1 MGSIYL
7 GYATPTESASM
18 GVVGAF
24 LLLILYKKFSF
35 KVLHEAFMSTVK
47 VSSMIIFIML
57 CAQFFNFIIGMLGL
71 PRVLVEQI
79 SSMTTN
85 KYVLLITLII
95 FYMILGCFLE
105 TLSMMI
111 ATVPIIIPLIL
122 FYEIDPVW
130 FGIFF
135 VLIMQISL
143 ITPPVG
149 MNLFVIKGVM
159 QNTPLQTI
167 WFGTVPFLITDVIR
181 LALIIAFPA
190 ICLYLPSL
198 MTP

>member
-1 MGSIYL
+1 
-7 GYATPTESASM
+7 
-18 GVVGAF
+18 
-24 LLLILYKKFSF
+24 
-35 KVLHEAFMSTVK
+35 
-47 VSSMIIFIML
+47 
-57 CAQFFNFIIGMLGL
+57 MLGL
-71 PRVLVEQI
+71 PKVLVEQI
-79 SSMTTN
+79 SSFTTN
-85 KYVLLITLII
+85 KYILLITLII

-149 MNLFVIKGVM
+149 MNLYV
-159 QNTPLQTI
+159 LQ
-167 WFGTVPFLITDVIR
+167 GLRERGKITDVIYGSIPFV
-181 LALIIAFPA
+181 LIMVLLIILIIIFPEIA
-190 ICLYLPSL
+190 LWLPNRIGFQAQ
-198 MTP
+198 

>member
-1 MGSIYL
+1 MT
-7 GYATPTESASM
+7 A
-18 GVVGAF
+18 
-24 LLLILYKKFSF
+24 YKY
-35 KVLHEAFMSTVK
+35 
-47 VSSMIIFIML
+47 I
-57 CAQFFNFIIGMLGL
+57 
-71 PRVLVEQI
+71 
-79 SSMTTN
+79 
-85 KYVLLITLII
+85 LLITLFI

-149 MNLFVIKGVM
+149 MNLYVLQGLREKGK
-159 QNTPLQTI
+159 
-167 WFGTVPFLITDVIR
+167 ITDVIYGS
-181 LALIIAFPA
+181 LPFVLIMVLLIILIIIFPEIA
-190 ICLYLPSL
+190 LWLPNRIGFQAQ
-198 MTP
+198 

>member
-1 MGSIYL
+1 
-7 GYATPTESASM
+7 
-18 GVVGAF
+18 
-24 LLLILYKKFSF
+24 
-35 KVLHEAFMSTVK
+35 
-47 VSSMIIFIML
+47 ML

-71 PRVLVEQI
+71 PKVLVEQI

-85 KYVLLITLII
+85 KYILLITLII

-149 MNLFVIKGVM
+149 MNLYV
-159 QNTPLQTI
+159 LQSLRKTGKI
-167 WFGTVPFLITDVIR
+167 ADVIYGS
-181 LALIIAFPA
+181 LPFVLIMVLLIILLIIFPEIA
-190 ICLYLPSL
+190 LWLPNKIGFK
-198 MTP
+198 TQ

>member
-1 MGSIYL
+1 M
-7 GYATPTESASM
+7 SA
-18 GVVGAF
+18 
-24 LLLILYKKFSF
+24 
-35 KVLHEAFMSTVK
+35 VK
-47 VSSMIIFIML
+47 ISSMIIFIML
-57 CAQFFNFIIGMLGL
+57 CAQFFNFMIGMLGL
-71 PRVLVEQI
+71 PKVLVEQI
-79 SSMTTN
+79 SSFTTN
-85 KYVLLITLII
+85 KYILLITLII

-149 MNLFVIKGVM
+149 MNLYVLQGLREKGK
-159 QNTPLQTI
+159 
-167 WFGTVPFLITDVIR
+167 ITDVIYGS
-181 LALIIAFPA
+181 LPFVLIMVLLIILIIIFPEIA
-190 ICLYLPSL
+190 LWLPNRIGFQAQ
-198 MTP
+198 